1 VTARRWL
8 GLSLLIALAIAGC
21 ANRDGLRVEGTAGPE
36 SPKTAEGF
44 STPPP
49 EPSPAASKMPS
60 KAPSEEPS
68 IETKIGPQQ
77 GPRSVKLTP
86 AQQRQILL
94 SSANV
99 DPDAKSVLRT
109 CPARCLAL
117 GPVSDVVGNGAA
129 QRVVTVRVLSTG
141 SVFVAYLVGDV
152 EGVPRVLS
160 TIRGQ
165 DMRISVGKGR
175 TLVVESKV
183 YGPTDKA
190 CCPSGSKV
198 EIYRWNGN
206 YLVRTSEV
214 FTKGT

>member
-1 VTARRWL
+1 MTARRWL
-8 GLSLLIALAIAGC
+8 GLTLLVAVVAVVVVGC
-21 ANRDGLRVEGTAGPE
+21 ANRDGLRVEGTTGSQ
-36 SPKTAEGF
+36 SPKSVEGF

-49 EPSPAASKMPS
+49 T
-60 KAPSEEPS
+60 KAPRTAAVPAKEP
-68 IETKIGPQQ
+68 TDKPKIGIP
-77 GPRSVKLTP
+77 GTSPRSIKLNP
-86 AQQRQILL
+86 AQHRRLL
-94 SSANV
+94 LASANV
-99 DPDAKSVLRT
+99 NPDAKSVLRT
-109 CPARCLAL
+109 CPARCLML
-117 GPVSDVVGNGAA
+117 GPASDLVGSGMA

-152 EGVPRVLS
+152 EGARVLS

-165 DMRISVGKGR
+165 DMRITVGKGR
-175 TLVVESKV
+175 TLVVASKV